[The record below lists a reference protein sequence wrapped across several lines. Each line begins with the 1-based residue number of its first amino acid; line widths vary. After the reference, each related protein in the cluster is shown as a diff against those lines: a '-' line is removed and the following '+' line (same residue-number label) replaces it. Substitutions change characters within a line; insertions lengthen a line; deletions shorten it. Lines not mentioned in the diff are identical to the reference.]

1 MRTSS
6 TEPRVPGPSAS
17 CAAPLARRL
26 PANLDRLFTYL
37 RGGLSK
43 LWSLLGPYYNTGPN
57 TGPNLGDP
65 KWDHNFD
72 NHPRIA
78 KGLVA
83 AHLEI
88 PLKPLLR
95 CADQAS
101 CYLNRMLCHQH
112 NSALLSHTQSSC
124 KSVQQVSQTLRA
136 QLASS
141 CIWRKA
147 SACIQSNTL
156 QGSQNEKHGLTSASS
171 DPPRK
176 IMSPS

>member
-37 RGGLSK
+37 
-43 LWSLLGPYYNTGPN
+43 
-57 TGPNLGDP
+57 
-65 KWDHNFD
+65 
-72 NHPRIA
+72 RIA

-112 NSALLSHTQSSC
+112 NSALLLHTQSSC

-147 SACIQSNTL
+147 SACIQSNTP
-156 QGSQNEKHGLTSASS
+156 QGSQNDKHGLTSASS

-176 IMSPS
+176 IMSPSCISGVRNATEGVRGTSIFGLRWDVTPGNPARD